1 MDRSINYT
9 FPCRSTIHLWIQKA
23 SWAPYEWYGVLVW
36 GHWYLRM
43 MTNPTPTILRFWEYQ
58 LLFIYKIGENLHF
71 WENILSCACPLP
83 EKQCIFRVFAVC
95 QPVATQFYVTRW
107 SPGYRK
113 YFRPLCFCFFPWAF
127 STFAKQLPKTHHC
140 HHHHHQLLH
149 HQPFG
154 TSYKTMGI
162 SYISYITI
170 GISYISCKTGSHSVQ
185 NFTYFLQEEDLTHN
199 DGRMRIIGRISGILC
214 ISRSI
219 HLHIP
224 IKAAHPCHHKSS

>member
-1 MDRSINYT
+1 M
-9 FPCRSTIHLWIQKA
+9 
-23 SWAPYEWYGVLVW
+23 
-36 GHWYLRM
+36 
-43 MTNPTPTILRFWEYQ
+43 
-58 LLFIYKIGENLHF
+58 LLFFHGHSLPLRNTSLKLIIAIITTISTLSFHF
-71 WENILSCACPLP
+71 
-83 EKQCIFRVFAVC
+83 IFRVFAVC

-199 DGRMRIIGRISGILC
+199 DGRMRIIGRISWILC

-219 HLHIP
+219 HLHIT
-224 IKAAHPCHHKSS
+224 IKAAHTCHHKSS